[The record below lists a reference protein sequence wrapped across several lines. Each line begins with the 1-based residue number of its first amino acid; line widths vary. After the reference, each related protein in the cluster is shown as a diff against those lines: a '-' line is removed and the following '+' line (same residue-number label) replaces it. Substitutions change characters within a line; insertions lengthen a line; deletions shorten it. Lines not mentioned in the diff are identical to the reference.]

1 MPKALNDTIESS
13 VNGKIGSS
21 RNNMSSETI
30 YCLDSVWNGSD
41 KLEIQA
47 LLTHINL

>member
-1 MPKALNDTIESS
+1 MPKVLKDTIEPS

-21 RNNMSSETI
+21 RNII